1 MLTELLYFINVY
13 DLTNETKYNAS
24 DGRQMTEFNEKTY
37 PKRKEKLFEFYLRRN
52 QDHVSVL
59 VLVLFTRLIKTF
71 NYLYNQPD

>member
-37 PKRKEKLFEFYLRRN
+37 PKRKEKLLKLFATPSGPYLRISSR
-52 QDHVSVL
+52 
-59 VLVLFTRLIKTF
+59 TIYTF
-71 NYLYNQPD
+71 N